1 MVDSRNGRIGL
12 LVRSA
17 PGASRESRADL
28 DVALAALSL
37 DRQIDVYFIGAA
49 VLQLARNL
57 DSAAAQLPPGYK
69 AWAAL
74 HELGDV
80 RLFAES
86 SWLARC
92 SAGANDLI
100 GPPAGLDSAQ
110 MALHWRSC
118 NAVWSL

>member
-49 VLQLARNL
+49 VLQLARSI
-57 DSAAAQLPPGYK
+57 DSTAAQLPSGHK

-74 HELGDV
+74 HDLGDV
-80 RLFAES
+80 RLFAET

-92 SAGANDLI
+92 SAEAND
-100 GPPAGLDSAQ
+100 
-110 MALHWRSC
+110 LHWRSC
-118 NAVWSL
+118 NALWSL